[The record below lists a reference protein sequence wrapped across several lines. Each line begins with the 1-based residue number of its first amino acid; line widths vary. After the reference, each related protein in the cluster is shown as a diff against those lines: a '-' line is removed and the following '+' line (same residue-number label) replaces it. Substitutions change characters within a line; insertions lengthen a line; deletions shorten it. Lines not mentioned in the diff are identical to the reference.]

1 MDILYFSQIR
11 LLPEGHG
18 NIATVREYVARLR
31 RLGHRVHYV
40 LLNEL
45 GQSGEILFLSQTLV
59 DTLDVIA
66 DEARPVRDEK
76 GYYVFDTRY
85 FDGLGEK
92 VRELC
97 LRYRVQAVI
106 CTYIFH
112 SRILEFVPDGVLR
125 IIDTHDRMTDR
136 HLFLRSH
143 AIRDEFFSC
152 TRQDEARYLSRADV
166 IWARRDEETRFF
178 NEITHSKKCVTVSHF
193 DAPRYL
199 PKARPRTM
207 RAGFLA
213 SDNEVNCAMVKDFV
227 RAFAAK
233 FEKEPLAVRFV
244 IGGGVRALFER
255 DGLSLP
261 PGVPVELAGPV
272 PKTEDFYRSL
282 DLVVVPVTFGT
293 GVNVKMVEAMSFGL
307 PVLSTR
313 CGIKGMASD
322 SFWHGAETVDELVER
337 FWKLWRD
344 DAALASLAGLSRSL
358 YQEFFERN
366 VRAFDACFGRRRL
379 PEPPREDCCGCG
391 VCVPLCPSSALV
403 LVSDEHGF
411 ARARRLASCVNC
423 GRCTLVCP
431 LGGPAPA
438 GDAAGQ
444 DGRRNA
450 AEKGGA
456 MTQAGVFSAGTPAD
470 APREEMRNAE
480 AEEETFGALS
490 LDGTKPGEERPASAP
505 ASAGEACGH
514 AEARCEQAGHGRA
527 EARNA
532 EAEEGNA
539 VGDSGASTA
548 LDAVFG
554 RMAGAFACRSADE
567 RVRRRSSSAGVVR
580 SLLVDALPRVDG
592 VLALERAEGA
602 VPQLRLF
609 TRERDILE
617 RMAASQ
623 PAPVS
628 YADAAAFL
636 RDHEGRYLVVGLPC
650 HLAALRRAR
659 PYLKGTF
666 TAVELFCS
674 GVRSLP
680 FLRRCLDAQNKAES
694 PFRPGASGPGAE
706 LFALAERER
715 LFTQGACIDCLCAMA
730 GEGDVQIGAMPEDV
744 RASGGAC
751 AEGVAV
757 ARSAEGLPLLESLP
771 DVERR
776 SLSVAELYE
785 ALPEMVENRRCAEGC
800 RHALPLRRTRA
811 FCRDLNDEANARVAE
826 VTDVSTLKGVLRP
839 RLVGVTD
846 DGPSC
851 LIVPPDDGCG
861 SFGDH
866 AMLLSL
872 LCGMKKRRPDVVPA
886 VFLRERRGED
896 GFLAAHG
903 MNVRHIGARDGRPL
917 LERFAE
923 AAAAFDHVV
932 FMGADILDGGYGHAC
947 SLQQFGMMERAHA
960 LSLPVDVLGFSF
972 RSTEDPVILDA
983 VRSVSS
989 FARLHVRDA
998 VSFGRLAAAGCSG
1011 LVQVA
1016 DLAFLFDENAVPP
1029 SPQVSAVLDEV
1040 RRLRAQGLHP
1050 VGLHAVAL
1058 KADGYL
1064 GFFDRLARAFADVPG
1079 AVAVLLPHDSRVYED
1094 KHSDRELLGRLAAYF
1109 SSRGLPLVN
1118 AVAACPDE
1126 AAVKRVAAALDVV
1139 VTSRM
1144 HLAIA
1149 AMSRN
1154 VPAVSFAY
1162 QGKFEGL
1169 YRFFEFDEPLAL
1181 NAADFGAEDL
1191 AGLMKR
1197 LLRTDARPMMRRC
1210 NERLR
1215 ELAARN
1221 FEFLGAVPSRS
1232 SSLPDAD

>member
-40 LLNEL
+40 LLNESC
-45 GQSGEILFLSQTLV
+45 QCGEILFLSQTLV
-59 DTLDVIA
+59 DTLDVIE

-152 TRQDEARYLSRADV
+152 TKEDEARYLSRADV

-199 PKARPRTM
+199 PKERPRTM

-213 SDNEVNCAMVKDFV
+213 SDNEVNYAMVKDFV

-244 IGGGVRALFER
+244 LGGGVRALFER

-322 SFWHGAETVDELVER
+322 SFWHGAENMDELVER
-337 FWKLWRD
+337 FWKLWGD
-344 DAALASLAGLSRSL
+344 DASLASLAGLSRRL

-403 LVSDEHGF
+403 LVSDERGF

-423 GRCTLVCP
+423 GRCALVCP

-438 GDAAGQ
+438 GDAARQ
-444 DGRRNA
+444 D
-450 AEKGGA
+450 
-456 MTQAGVFSAGTPAD
+456 
-470 APREEMRNAE
+470 
-480 AEEETFGALS
+480 
-490 LDGTKPGEERPASAP
+490 
-505 ASAGEACGH
+505 
-514 AEARCEQAGHGRA
+514 EARCGRAGHGSA

-532 EAEEGNA
+532 EPGEDAA
-539 VGDSGASTA
+539 PCVDGASTA
-548 LDAVFG
+548 SDAVFG
-554 RMAGAFACRSADE
+554 RMAAVFACRSADE

-580 SLLVDALPRVDG
+580 ALLVDALPRVDG
-592 VLALERAEGA
+592 VLALERSGDA
-602 VPQLRLF
+602 VPHLRLF

-617 RMAASQ
+617 GMAASL

-628 YADAAAFL
+628 YAEAAAFL
-636 RDHEGRYLVVGLPC
+636 RDREGRYLVVGLPC
-650 HLAALRRAR
+650 HVAALRRAR

-666 TAVELFCS
+666 TAVELFCD
-674 GVRSLP
+674 GVRSLR
-680 FLRRCLDAQNKAES
+680 FLRRCLDAQHREES

-706 LFALAERER
+706 LFALAGRER

-730 GEGDVQIGAMPEDV
+730 DEGDVQIGAMPEDV

-751 AEGVAV
+751 AEDVVV
-757 ARSAEGLPLLESLP
+757 ARSAEGLSLLESLP
-771 DVERR
+771 DVEWR
-776 SLSVAELYE
+776 SLSVADLYE

-800 RHALPLRRTRA
+800 RHALPLRGTRA
-811 FCRDLNDEANARVAE
+811 FCRDLNDEANARVDE
-826 VTDVSTLKGVLRP
+826 VTDVSILKGVLRP
-839 RLVGVTD
+839 RLVGATD
-846 DGPSC
+846 EGPSC

-896 GFLAAHG
+896 GFLAARG
-903 MNVRHIGARDGRPL
+903 LNVRHIGARDGRPL

-923 AAAAFDHVV
+923 AAAGFDHVV

-947 SLQQFGMMERAHA
+947 SLQQFAMMERAHA

-972 RSTEDPVILDA
+972 RSTDDPVILDA

-998 VSFGRLAAAGCSG
+998 VSLERLAAAGCSG

-1050 VGLHAVAL
+1050 VGLHAAAL

-1079 AVAVLLPHDSRVYED
+1079 VVAVLLPHDSRVFEN
-1094 KHSDRELLGRLAAYF
+1094 KHSDTELLGRLAAYF

-1126 AAVKRVAAALDVV
+1126 AAVKRVAASLDVV

-1169 YRFFEFDEPLAL
+1169 YRFFEFDEPLVL
-1181 NAADFGAEDL
+1181 NAADFGAENL
-1191 AGLMKR
+1191 AGLMTR

-1221 FEFLGAVPSRS
+1221 FDFLGALPSRDGA
-1232 SSLPDAD
+1232 LPDAD

>member
-40 LLNEL
+40 LLNESC
-45 GQSGEILFLSQTLV
+45 QCGEILFLSQTLV
-59 DTLDVIA
+59 DTLDVIE

-152 TRQDEARYLSRADV
+152 TKEDEARYLSRADV

-199 PKARPRTM
+199 PKERPRTM

-438 GDAAGQ
+438 GDAARQ
-444 DGRRNA
+444 DEARNA
-450 AEKGGA
+450 AEQGGA
-456 MTQAGVFSAGTPAD
+456 MTPAGVFSAGTPASV
-470 APREEMRNAE
+470 PLMPGAE
-480 AEEETFGALS
+480 AGEETFGAQS
-490 LDGTKPGEERPASAP
+490 FAGAEQGEERPAPDP
-505 ASAGEACGH
+505 AGDAARS
-514 AEARCEQAGHGRA
+514 AEARCGRAGHGSA

-532 EAEEGNA
+532 EPGEDAA
-539 VGDSGASTA
+539 PCVDGASTA
-548 LDAVFG
+548 SDAVFG
-554 RMAGAFACRSADE
+554 RMAAVFACRSADE

-580 SLLVDALPRVDG
+580 ALLVDALPRVDG
-592 VLALERAEGA
+592 VLALERSGDA
-602 VPQLRLF
+602 VPHLRLF

-617 RMAASQ
+617 GMAASL

-628 YADAAAFL
+628 YAEAAAFL
-636 RDHEGRYLVVGLPC
+636 RDREGRYLVVGLPC
-650 HLAALRRAR
+650 HVAALRRAR

-666 TAVELFCS
+666 TAVELFCD

-680 FLRRCLDAQNKAES
+680 FLRRCLDAQHREES

-706 LFALAERER
+706 LFALAGRER

-751 AEGVAV
+751 AEDVVV
-757 ARSAEGLPLLESLP
+757 ARSAEGLSLLESLP

-776 SLSVAELYE
+776 SLSVADLYE

-800 RHALPLRRTRA
+800 RHALPLRGTRA
-811 FCRDLNDEANARVAE
+811 FCRDLNDEANARVDE

-839 RLVGVTD
+839 RLVGATD
-846 DGPSC
+846 EGPSC
-851 LIVPPDDGCG
+851 IIVPPDDGCG

-896 GFLAAHG
+896 GFLAARG
-903 MNVRHIGARDGRPL
+903 LNVRHIGAWDGRPL

-923 AAAAFDHVV
+923 AAAGFDHVV

-947 SLQQFGMMERAHA
+947 SLQQFAMMERAHA

-972 RSTEDPVILDA
+972 RSTDDPVILDA

-998 VSFGRLAAAGCSG
+998 VSLERLAAAGCSG

-1050 VGLHAVAL
+1050 VGLHAAAL

-1079 AVAVLLPHDSRVYED
+1079 VVAVLLPHDSRVFEN
-1094 KHSDRELLGRLAAYF
+1094 KHSDTELLGRLAAYF

-1126 AAVKRVAAALDVV
+1126 AAVKRVAASLDVV

-1169 YRFFEFDEPLAL
+1169 YRFFEFDEPLVL
-1181 NAADFGAEDL
+1181 NAADFGAENL
-1191 AGLMKR
+1191 AGLMTR

-1221 FEFLGAVPSRS
+1221 FDFLGALPSRDGA
-1232 SSLPDAD
+1232 LPDAD